1 MGMDLNSAKGCTERF
16 GQSTWAS
23 MLQLAYL
30 YGWEPLGTEPHQWID
45 PETGELDERSQDPD
59 KWDRNYTS
67 NDFQWVTE
75 EDAARI
81 AQALE
86 NALEDILDHDVGETR
101 VEYGPKMV
109 FTGPGVPTGLLEYFS
124 GAGKQRV
131 RDFVA
136 FCRDGAF
143 FLA

>member
-1 MGMDLNSAKGCTERF
+1 MGMDLNSAEGGTRRF
-16 GQSTWAS
+16 SQSTWSS
-23 MLQLAYL
+23 MLKLAYL
-30 YGWEPLGTEPHQWID
+30 YGWKPLGTEPGGWID
-45 PETGELDERSQDPD
+45 PDTGPWYHPVS
-59 KWDRNYTS
+59 WDGNYTS
-67 NDFQWVTE
+67 NDLQWVTE

-81 AQALE
+81 AEALE
-86 NALEDILDHDVGETR
+86 NALEDIPDHDVGETT

-109 FTGPGVPTGLLEYFS
+109 FTGPGVPGGLLEYFS

-136 FCRDGAF
+136 FCRVGAF